1 MARSCEG
8 EQWAAHQVE
17 SLHPALPVHRGI
29 SARSEEWQC
38 GQSVPTGVWRRRRRR
53 RRRGEECGGL
63 TPQVLISGGHL
74 AVVNSVD
81 VYVTYGV
88 L

>member
-1 MARSCEG
+1 M
-8 EQWAAHQVE
+8 Q
-17 SLHPALPVHRGI
+17 
-29 SARSEEWQC
+29 
-38 GQSVPTGVWRRRRRR
+38 
-53 RRRGEECGGL
+53 CGGL
-63 TPQVLISGGHL
+63 TPQVVISGGHL